1 MSAPSPST
9 PDRAAA
15 FGLVAEDY
23 GRLRPAPQDEAI
35 DWMLPEHPSA
45 VLDLAAGAGTLTALL
60 PPRVTEVHAVEP
72 DDRLRAMLAERLPDA
87 DVRPGTAESIPLPDV
102 SVDAVIVASAWH
114 WFDTDRAVP
123 EIARVLRPGGRL
135 GIVWNGIDR
144 GVDWVDRWSSGLG
157 SNGGQPAPRG
167 HFARRGDLLRTA
179 LETPDS
185 PFGALE
191 HAVFTTTRRT
201 TPAETTALLGTY
213 SRVILLPEQQRRA
226 LLARAL
232 DTLCA
237 ELGIGPDDAFDLP
250 FHASTWRTA
259 RRWRPAEGAAAA
271 APEGRRCCCH

>member
-1 MSAPSPST
+1 MATPSPST

-15 FGLVAEDY
+15 FGRVAESY
-23 GRLRPAPQDEAI
+23 ARLRPAPQDEAI

-60 PPRVTEVHAVEP
+60 RPRVPEVHAVEP
-72 DDRLRAMLAERLPDA
+72 DDQMRAVLAGRLPDV
-87 DVRPGTAESIPLPDV
+87 DVRPGTAESIPLPDAA
-102 SVDAVIVASAWH
+102 VDAVIVSSAWH

-144 GVDWVDRWSSGLG
+144 GVDWVDRWSKGLG
-157 SNGGQPAPRG
+157 NTGGQPAPRG
-167 HFARRGDLLRTA
+167 HSARRGELLRTA
-179 LETPDS
+179 LEVPDS

-201 TPAETTALLGTY
+201 SPAEAAALLGTY
-213 SRVILLPEQQRRA
+213 SRVILLPEGERRA

-250 FHASTWRTA
+250 FRALTWRTT
-259 RRWRPAEGAAAA
+259 RR
-271 APEGRRCCCH
+271 

>member
-1 MSAPSPST
+1 MATPSPST
-9 PDRAAA
+9 PDRAAS
-15 FGLVAEDY
+15 FGLVAEEY

-35 DWMLPEHPSA
+35 DWMLPQQASA

-60 PPRVTEVHAVEP
+60 PPRVRQVHAVEP
-72 DDRLRAMLAERLPDA
+72 DGRMRAVLAERLPDA
-87 DVRPGTAESIPLPDV
+87 DVRAGTAEAIPLPDA

-135 GIVWNGIDR
+135 GVVWNSIDR
-144 GVDWVDRWSSGLG
+144 RVGWVDRWSGSLG
-157 SNGGQPAPRG
+157 GHGGQPAPQGR
-167 HFARRGDLLRTA
+167 FARRGELLRTA

-191 HAVFTTTRRT
+191 HADFTTTRRT
-201 TPAETTALLGTY
+201 TPAETAALLGTY
-213 SRVILLPEQQRRA
+213 SRVILLPEQQRRE

-237 ELGIGPDDAFDLP
+237 ELGIGPDDPFDLP
-250 FHASTWRTA
+250 FHAATWRTA
-259 RRWRPAEGAAAA
+259 RRWRPARTVNGIS
-271 APEGRRCCCH
+271 APGPG